1 MHFLSL
7 YGLALLLLR
16 QHVAASMDGLGK
28 ISVKYGGAFDGCLDH
43 TMKWVV
49 DGSCGVFTAK
59 TIRGGSKSIYLPSR
73 DTE

>member
-1 MHFLSL
+1 
-7 YGLALLLLR
+7 
-16 QHVAASMDGLGK
+16 MDGPGK

-49 DGSCGVFTAK
+49 NGSCGIFTVK
-59 TIRGGSKSIYLPSR
+59 TIKGGSKSIYLPSR